1 MQPRD
6 VLASGF
12 LLLWRRT
19 ITVPAVGSSR
29 QSVVERRSA
38 RLARLE
44 ALLAERILVLDG
56 AMGTMIQAHRL
67 AEPDYRGARFADWP
81 AALKGNNE
89 LLTVVRP
96 YTTPGIHSQYLEA
109 GADIVETNSFNSTAV
124 SMADYRMEGL
134 VAELNREAARLARET
149 ADGFE
154 AAAPARPRYVAGVL
168 GPTSRT
174 ASLSPDVNDPGFRNV
189 SFDQLVAAYTEA
201 AAALLEGGANL
212 LLVETIFDTLNAQ
225 AALFAIDA
233 LFESGGVRVP
243 VMVSGTI
250 TDQSGRTLSG
260 QTAEAF
266 WHSVMH
272 ARPLSVGLNCALGAR
287 ALRPY
292 IEELS
297 RVAPVYVST
306 HPNAGLP
313 NEFGAYDE
321 TPVSMSAT
329 LREFAEHG
337 FLNIVGGCC
346 GTTPAHIR
354 AIAEAV
360 RGVPPRVRPE
370 VPSRLRL
377 SGLEPLTIGP
387 DTLFVNIGERTN
399 VTGSRRFAKL
409 ITEGKYDAAL
419 QVARQQ
425 VESGAQMLDVNMD
438 EGLLDS
444 EQAMAKFLRL
454 IPSEA

>member
-29 QSVVERRSA
+29 QSVVERRNA

-67 AEPDYRGARFADWP
+67 AEPDYRGARFGDWP
-81 AALKGNNE
+81 VDLKGNND
-89 LLTVVRP
+89 LLTLVRP
-96 YTTPGIHSQYLEA
+96 DIIRGIHSQYLEA

-201 AAALLEGGANL
+201 ATGLVEGGADL
-212 LLVETIFDTLNAQ
+212 LLVETIFDTLNAK

-233 LFESGGVRVP
+233 LFESAGVRLP
-243 VMVSGTI
+243 VMISGTI

-272 ARPLSVGLNCALGAR
+272 ARRLPIGLNCALGAR

-292 IEELS
+292 VEELS

-313 NEFGAYDE
+313 NEFGGYDE
-321 TPVSMSAT
+321 TPETMST
-329 LREFAEHG
+329 VLREFAAHR
-337 FLNIVGGCC
+337 FLNLVGGCC
-346 GTTPAHIR
+346 GTTPAHIK
-354 AIAEAV
+354 AIADVV
-360 RGVPPRVRPE
+360 RGLPPRVRPE
-370 VPSRLRL
+370 PPARLRL
-377 SGLEPLTIGP
+377 SGLEPLTVGAGTP
-387 DTLFVNIGERTN
+387 LFHT
-399 VTGSRRFAKL
+399 
-409 ITEGKYDAAL
+409 
-419 QVARQQ
+419 RQ
-425 VESGAQMLDVNMD
+425 GAHHTPPPPRV
-438 EGLLDS
+438 G
-444 EQAMAKFLRL
+444 R
-454 IPSEA
+454 

>member
-1 MQPRD
+1 M
-6 VLASGF
+6 LSGG
-12 LLLWRRT
+12 RG
-19 ITVPAVGSSR
+19 ITVSAVGASPHSL
-29 QSVVERRSA
+29 SERRKA
-38 RLARLE
+38 RLERLE

-81 AALKGNNE
+81 VDLKGNND
-89 LLTVVRP
+89 LLTLVRP
-96 YTTPGIHSQYLEA
+96 DIIRGIHSQYLEA

-149 ADGFE
+149 AEGFE
-154 AAAPARPRYVAGVL
+154 AKDPARPRYVAGLL

-189 SFDQLVAAYTEA
+189 TFDELAATYGEA
-201 AAALLEGGANL
+201 AAALLEGGADL
-212 LLVETIFDTLNAQ
+212 LLVETIFDTLNAK

-233 LFESGGVRVP
+233 LFEATGVRVP
-243 VMVSGTI
+243 VMISGTI

-260 QTAEAF
+260 QTVEAF

-272 ARPLSVGLNCALGAR
+272 ANPLSVGLNCALGAR

-292 IEELS
+292 VQELS
-297 RVAPVYVST
+297 RVAPVYLSV

-313 NEFGAYDE
+313 NEFGGYDE
-321 TPVSMSAT
+321 TPETMSSV
-329 LREFAEHG
+329 LGEFAEHG

-354 AIAEAV
+354 ALAALV
-360 RGVPPRVRPE
+360 RKYPPRERPVPPP
-370 VPSRLRL
+370 RLRL
-377 SGLEPLTIGP
+377 SGLEPLTVGP

-409 ITEGKYDAAL
+409 IADGKYDAGLA
-419 QVARQQ
+419 VAR
-425 VESGAQMLDVNMD
+425 
-438 EGLLDS
+438 
-444 EQAMAKFLRL
+444 
-454 IPSEA
+454 